1 MITTVDPRSATHF
14 PLTRIVHLDDHLAT
28 RAGLRSLVAGEPD
41 LLWVGAAADEAGMWT
56 LIRRTHPSLVM
67 LDVHHAGR
75 GGLELC
81 AELKAVVPTPAVV
94 IYTSEEHEHL
104 RIAARLVGA
113 DGVLTKDANRR
124 TLLEAIRLAGRG
136 RSGPVK
142 IAPSLRARAASR
154 LDPTDRAIFAMRLA
168 GTAPAEIAL
177 TTELSAADVA
187 GRIGSMATRL
197 SSSVAEPP
205 EVRNGQ
211 GERGGFALRSD
222 VPRLRGSGR
231 QRGPT
236 PRAA

>member
-28 RAGLRSLVAGEPD
+28 RAGLRTLVVGEPD

-67 LDVHHAGR
+67 LDVHHPGR

-81 AELKAVVPTPAVV
+81 AELKAMVPTPAVV

-113 DGVLTKDANRR
+113 DGVITKDANRR

-142 IAPSLRARAASR
+142 IARAPSASGVPARSHRSGDLRDAAGGHGARRDR
-154 LDPTDRAIFAMRLA
+154 LDDRAVGRRRRRTDRLH
-168 GTAPAEIAL
+168 GDAPVVLCRRA
-177 TTELSAADVA
+177 TRGPQRPRGA
-187 GRIGSMATRL
+187 GRI
-197 SSSVAEPP
+197 
-205 EVRNGQ
+205 
-211 GERGGFALRSD
+211 RSA
-222 VPRLRGSGR
+222 
-231 QRGPT
+231 Q
-236 PRAA
+236 